1 MTVGDRMSRE
11 LVTTGLGATLRDATR
26 RMCDRRVGSILVLD
40 GDRIAGILTERD
52 VLRVFADGQFEA
64 TVDDVMTPHP
74 ETIEP
79 DDSLAHAR
87 VVMLHGGFRHLPVLE
102 AGRLVGILSM
112 RDIFGTDDAIEAP
125 RGV

>member
-1 MTVGDRMSRE
+1 MNVDDRMSRE
-11 LVTTGLGATLRDATR
+11 LVTTGRGTTLRDATR
-26 RMCDRRVGSILVLD
+26 RMCDHRVGSILVLD

-52 VLRVFADGQFEA
+52 VLRVFADGQFDA

-87 VVMLHGGFRHLPVLE
+87 VVMLHGGFRHLPVVE
-102 AGRLVGILSM
+102 AGRLVGIVSM

>member
-1 MTVGDRMSRE
+1 VTVGDQMSRE
-11 LVTTGLGATLRDATR
+11 LVTTGRGTTLRDATR
-26 RMCDRRVGSILVLD
+26 RMCDRRVGSILVMD
-40 GDRIAGILTERD
+40 GERIAGILTERD
-52 VLRVFADGQFEA
+52 VLRVFADGQFDA
-64 TVDDVMTPHP
+64 TVDEVMTPHP
-74 ETIEP
+74 ETIEA